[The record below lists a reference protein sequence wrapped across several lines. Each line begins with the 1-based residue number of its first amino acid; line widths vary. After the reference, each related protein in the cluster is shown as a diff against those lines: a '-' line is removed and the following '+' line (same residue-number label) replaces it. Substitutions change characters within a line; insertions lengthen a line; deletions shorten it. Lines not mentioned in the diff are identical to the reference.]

1 MKIQAQHLAY
11 TAGAASLMLLLNPG
25 SAKALVTANGLAT
38 INISVDDKTYKVSPF
53 SGSYEANSAKFNSPD
68 LGGVMPWWED
78 EALASKV
85 FDAVAADPASAAW
98 RSAYGLPYVAYSK
111 ETGIDLDSGEQFT
124 YILGLGSAFG
134 SGASEGIFANGL
146 GVFPWLEASP
156 QGRATAVPG
165 PVPLF
170 GAAAAFGWSRRL
182 RRRITIGS

>member
-11 TAGAASLMLLLNPG
+11 TAGAASLMLLLNSG
-25 SAKALVTANGLAT
+25 SAKALVTANGSAT

-78 EALASKV
+78 EALARKV
-85 FDAVAADPASAAW
+85 IDAVAADPASAAW
-98 RSAYGLPYVAYSK
+98 RTDRGLPFVAYSK
-111 ETGIDLDSGEQFT
+111 QTRIDRDFVQFT
-124 YILGLGSAFG
+124 QVIAFESELG
-134 SGASEGIFANGL
+134 SGASELFAG
-146 GVFPWLEASP
+146 GSFVFPWLEASP

-170 GAAAAFGWSRRL
+170 GAAAAFGLSRRL
-182 RRRITIGS
+182 RRRITIGT

>member
-25 SAKALVTANGLAT
+25 SAKAVVSANGSVI

-53 SGSYEANSAKFNSPD
+53 SGSYEVNPAKFNSPD

-85 FDAVAADPASAAW
+85 MNAVAADPASAAW
-98 RSAYGLPYVAYSK
+98 RTETYGLPFVAYSK
-111 ETGIDLDSGEQFT
+111 ETFNFYGQQYTQVEMFSSL
-124 YILGLGSAFG
+124 LGSTTASG
-134 SGASEGIFANGL
+134 SDVYS
-146 GVFPWLEASP
+146 WLEASP

-165 PVPLF
+165 PVPLC
-170 GAAAAFGWSRRL
+170 GAAAAFGLSRRL

>member
-25 SAKALVTANGLAT
+25 SAKALVTANGSAT
-38 INISVDDKTYKVSPF
+38 INISVDDVTYKVSPF
-53 SGSYEANSAKFNSPD
+53 LGSYEANSAKFNSPD

-85 FDAVAADPASAAW
+85 FVAVAADPASAAW
-98 RSAYGLPYVAYSK
+98 MTGNGLPFVAYSK
-111 ETGIDLDSGEQFT
+111 ETGIDRYGVQSTQVIGFRST
-124 YILGLGSAFG
+124 RV
-134 SGASEGIFANGL
+134 SGASLRLTAAES

-170 GAAAAFGWSRRL
+170 GAGAAFGLSRRL
-182 RRRITIGS
+182 RRRITIGF